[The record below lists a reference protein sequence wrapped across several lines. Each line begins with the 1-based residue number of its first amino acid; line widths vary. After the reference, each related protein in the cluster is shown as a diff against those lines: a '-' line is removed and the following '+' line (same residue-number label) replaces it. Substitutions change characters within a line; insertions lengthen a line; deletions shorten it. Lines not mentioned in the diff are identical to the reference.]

1 MCNCILAFLLTS
13 RLSFHKF
20 ISTFVKKISMLR
32 VIIIVLCVVL
42 DIWLLQQI
50 WISEKNLRTTN
61 EKLFWTLMILLFHV
75 VTVAIYIFLD
85 TNGKDNDKPSNLE

>member
-1 MCNCILAFLLTS
+1 MQLRIGFFTNIKIPI
-13 RLSFHKF
+13 HKF
-20 ISTFVKKISMLR
+20 ISTFVKKFGMLR

-85 TNGKDNDKPSNLE
+85 TNGKDNDKPTNLE